1 MMIIPPDF
9 HFLRPQWFYAL
20 IPCALVL
27 LFRFRKKTG
36 LQQLENICDPRLLQH
51 LILDRPG
58 ASSTL
63 PLVVLGLS
71 WLIAVIALA
80 GPAWEKQPQP
90 VFRLKTGRVIVLDM
104 SPSMMATDIKPS
116 RLSRAIFKIKDMLD
130 AGREGFTGLVAFS
143 GEPFTV
149 VPLTDDTATI
159 KAMLPALSAD
169 IMPVSGDRAAPALDM
184 AYRLLVQAGIKRGSI
199 ILVSDGISDMA
210 STVNEIKKIRQ
221 KGIRVSVLGIGT
233 EAGAPVPDPSGGFAK
248 DSSGNTYM
256 ARLDDA
262 GLGKLAEEGGGVYEK
277 ITTDD
282 SDIRRIL
289 AENSNMPGTSSVRER
304 KARVDKWQDEGVW
317 LVLLLIPVCLA
328 AFRRGML
335 LMLTVSTLYQFSVT
349 GPAFAFGWDDLW
361 MRKDQQAWSQY
372 QQGKYDEA
380 ARLFDDPEYK
390 AAALYKAGKYKEAS
404 KLLKGLDGA
413 RALYNRGNSLAREGR
428 LEEALDAYEQA
439 LKLDPD
445 NSDARFNRDL
455 VKKILEDQ
463 KKQRQAPQSKKS
475 SGSSNDKG
483 RKQQQGGKESDKE
496 GSQENKGEKQDSQ
509 GMQNRD
515 SQAGNSASQRLNE
528 KSNEPSDNN
537 ADTLHGEDH
546 PENTVEKQ
554 SREDDRKSGQEKDSE
569 KGQAAGKE
577 QQNNTND
584 RKKQGAVSQKRQQEG
599 EKETARAL
607 SGRDSE
613 KEPEVQKSQEERE
626 LEQWLRQIPDDPS
639 GLLRR
644 KFYLEHQRRL
654 RGLR

>member
-63 PLVVLGLS
+63 PLVVLVLS

-169 IMPVSGDRAAPALDM
+169 IMPVPGDRAAPALDM

-282 SDIRRIL
+282 SDIRRIF

-304 KARVDKWQDEGVW
+304 KVHVDKWQDEGVW

-335 LMLTVSTLYQFSVT
+335 LMLTVSMLYQFSVT

-361 MRKDQQAWSQY
+361 MRKDQQAWNQY

-428 LEEALDAYEQA
+428 LEEALDAYEQS

-463 KKQRQAPQSKKS
+463 KKQQAAQSKNPSES
-475 SGSSNDKG
+475 SNEKDRREQQEGKGSGKDSQDSKGGKQGSNDK
-483 RKQQQGGKESDKE
+483 
-496 GSQENKGEKQDSQ
+496 
-509 GMQNRD
+509 QNRD
-515 SQAGNSASQRLNE
+515 SQAGNSTSRMSNEKLNE
-528 KSNEPSDNN
+528 QSGNN
-537 ADTLHGEDH
+537 ADTQHGEDSSEI
-546 PENTVEKQ
+546 ENTAEKQ
-554 SREDDRKSGQEKDSE
+554 SMGDDRKSGQEKDSE
-569 KGQAAGKE
+569 KGQAVGKE
-577 QQNNTND
+577 QQNKINNS
-584 RKKQGAVSQKRQQEG
+584 KKQGEVNRNRQQEG
-599 EKETARAL
+599 EKESASAL

-613 KEPEVQKSQEERE
+613 KEPEVQKSQKERE

>member
-36 LQQLENICDPRLLQH
+36 LQQLENICDPRLLPH
-51 LILDRPG
+51 LLLDRPG
-58 ASSTL
+58 ASSRL

-116 RLSRAIFKIKDMLD
+116 RLSRAIFKIRDMLD

-149 VPLTDDTATI
+149 VPLTDDTSTI

-169 IMPVSGDRAAPALDM
+169 IMPVAGDRAALALDM
-184 AYRLLVQAGIKRGSI
+184 AYRLLVQAGIKRGRI

-210 STVNEIKKIRQ
+210 STVNEIKTIRQ
-221 KGIRVSVLGIGT
+221 KGIEVSVLGIGT
-233 EAGAPVPDPSGGFAK
+233 KAGAPVPDPSGGFAK
-248 DSSGNTYM
+248 DSSGNTCM

-262 GLGKLAEEGGGVYEK
+262 GLGKLAEEGGGVYAK
-277 ITTDD
+277 ITADD

-289 AENSNMPGTSSVRER
+289 AENSNTPGTSSVRER
-304 KARVDKWQDEGVW
+304 KAHVDKWQDEGVW
-317 LVLLLIPVCLA
+317 LVLLLIPACLA
-328 AFRRGML
+328 AFRRGIL
-335 LMLTVSTLYQFSVT
+335 LMLAVFMLYQFSVT

-361 MRKDQQAWSQY
+361 MRKDQQAWSLY

-445 NSDARFNRDL
+445 SSDARFNRDL
-455 VKKILEDQ
+455 VKKVLEDQ
-463 KKQRQAPQSKKS
+463 KKQQEAQGGNPSE
-475 SGSSNDKG
+475 SSNKD
-483 RKQQQGGKESDKE
+483 RKEQQGGKGSDKD
-496 GSQENKGEKQDSQ
+496 SQENKGENQDNQ
-509 GMQNRD
+509 GTENMD
-515 SQAGNSASQRLNE
+515 SQAGNSESKRFNE
-528 KSNEPSDNN
+528 KSNKPSDKN
-537 ADTLHGEDH
+537 ADAQHGEDSSEI
-546 PENTVEKQ
+546 ENTAEKQ
-554 SREDDRKSGQEKDSE
+554 SREDGRKSGQEKDSV
-569 KGQAAGKE
+569 KGQATGKE
-577 QQNNTND
+577 QQNKTND
-584 RKKQGAVSQKRQQEG
+584 RKKQGAISHNRQQEG
-599 EKETARAL
+599 ESESASTL
-607 SGRDSE
+607 SGHDSE
-613 KEPEVQKSQEERE
+613 TEPEGQKSQEERE